1 MEVWVKF
8 QQADFESEVI
18 QTIVAAGMC
27 KLHIRKT
34 CYITGAVIICSIINE
49 SLYLIFKKNYLPF
62 SIINVFLLIGNSKGK
77 ASSQQM
83 CDRHF
88 ATAHFANANLIVY
101 FGVRLQGS
109 WGLSVN
115 VWAFVVRFVLDLSE
129 VLAKCGSQN
138 VQN

>member
-1 MEVWVKF
+1 MSPYISYSKR
-8 QQADFESEVI
+8 
-18 QTIVAAGMC
+18 TIC
-27 KLHIRKT
+27 
-34 CYITGAVIICSIINE
+34 
-49 SLYLIFKKNYLPF
+49 LPF

-138 VQN
+138 GTDPTKLVHVSLFKFVP